1 MTPDW
6 LVTTGANPSFTART
20 IFVVTCSFLKV
31 KLLFNKFSANI
42 QYNNPLHEHM
52 LGVHWH
58 LLSSLQRSAQQ
69 FLFFIY
75 KVLEAIKNSWEM
87 CFVLLLHTWLSQL
100 LLIIYRGMITL
111 VLTLKAKKKGKSPVL
126 IEVLTIL
133 WCKLQFVYG
142 NYKQLKSGSKS
153 TAWWCFLHFTNRP
166 RLSINAS
173 ICYVS
178 TVPFWSYAWS
188 FMNDAESCRTRK
200 NNDMVR
206 QEV

>member
-1 MTPDW
+1 MSIWWGCID
-6 LVTTGANPSFTART
+6 
-20 IFVVTCSFLKV
+20 TCYPPRRGLHNNFCFLYIRCW
-31 KLLFNKFSANI
+31 KLEKL
-42 QYNNPLHEHM
+42 
-52 LGVHWH
+52 
-58 LLSSLQRSAQQ
+58 
-69 FLFFIY
+69 
-75 KVLEAIKNSWEM
+75 

-111 VLTLKAKKKGKSPVL
+111 VLTLKAKKKGKSPFL
-126 IEVLTIL
+126 KEVLTIL

-153 TAWWCFLHFTNRP
+153 TAWRCFLHFTNRP

-178 TVPFWSYAWS
+178 TVPFRSYAWS